1 MSSRVE
7 TTPWW
12 RPAVRVTVAGIP
24 LWRLVVGAASL
35 LVLAVGVYKQIHPQ
49 YLSPDTSDFYTYYQA
64 ALAVRSGANPFA
76 PVIAWIHGY
85 APGDPL
91 LPVYYVYAPV
101 FALMLVPLTLV
112 PVETANLIWG
122 LLNTAFLFGAIFTFL
137 RFAEE
142 RVTLLKILLLT
153 TAASLF
159 SVVRLELYWGQADI
173 LLLFLLC
180 AALWAG
186 RARRSIL
193 AGALLA
199 VACVIKPPMLI
210 LVTFLLWKREYRFA
224 LAVAGGFV
232 LLLLGPLFFLGA
244 DVLRDQFTIWSFWSS
259 QYAAFNDNESVRGI
273 LAHFFTVNPYVRPL
287 LVAPALAVALWL
299 LFSVAVALFIAARV
313 RPQRIGS
320 DTRSLIEVGLVVVGM
335 LLVSPLTEYI
345 YTTLLTVP
353 LIVLYIFLSRQG
365 IKTASY
371 QGLAVA
377 LTLIWGLLCLPLYK
391 VELMFADRMSLESSL
406 TGLYMFLA
414 VPYLYAMVAILILLI
429 IAGRMIGVIGLPAR
443 DLFGVIRA
451 SVAQWTVDLVRTQSI
466 RRMT

>member
-1 MSSRVE
+1 VE

-12 RPAVRVTVAGIP
+12 RSAVRVTVAGIP
-24 LWRLVVGAASL
+24 IWSLVVGTASL
-35 LVLAVGVYKQIHPQ
+35 LVLAIGVYKQIHPQ
-49 YLSPDTSDFYTYYQA
+49 YLSPDTSDFFTYYQA

-91 LPVYYVYAPV
+91 LPVYYVYAPI

-122 LLNTAFLFGAIFTFL
+122 LLNTAFLFGAIYTFL
-137 RFAEE
+137 RFARE
-142 RVTLLKILLLT
+142 RVTLLKVLLLT

-159 SVVRLELYWGQADI
+159 SVIRLELYWGQADI

-186 RARRSIL
+186 RARRSFL

-210 LVTFLLWKREYRFA
+210 LVAFLLWKREYRFA
-224 LAVAGGFV
+224 LAAAGGFV
-232 LLLLGPLFFLGA
+232 LLLLGPFFFLGA
-244 DVLRDQFTIWSFWSS
+244 DVLRDQLTIWSFWSS
-259 QYAAFNDNESVRGI
+259 QYAAFNDNESARGI

-299 LFSVAVALFIAARV
+299 LFSVVVALFIAARV
-313 RPQRIGS
+313 RPQQLES
-320 DTRSLIEVGLVVVGM
+320 DTRSLIEIGLVVVGM

-353 LIVLYIFLSRQG
+353 LLVLYVFLSRQG
-365 IKTASY
+365 IKTAPY
-371 QGLAVA
+371 QRLTVT
-377 LTLIWGLLCLPLYK
+377 LTLIWALLCLPLYK
-391 VELMFADRMSLESSL
+391 VELAFANRMSLESSL

-414 VPYLYAMVAILILLI
+414 VPYLYAMFAILAMLVV
-429 IAGRMIGVIGLPAR
+429 AGKLIGVRGLSAR
-443 DLFGVIRA
+443 DLFGAISA
-451 SVAQWTVDLVRTQSI
+451 SAAQWLVDLTRGLRIWRVT
-466 RRMT
+466 